1 MKWALILGSSGD
13 IGRQIARDLAQQ
25 GWSLYLHYAHQQERI
40 EKLIGKFQSKFPRQ
54 DFIPIQSDFMADDCV
69 DRIANS
75 IFGVDTVIFAQGT
88 THFKFLHDFTESEL
102 DEILRMQLK
111 VPMVILQRLEDKL
124 ARSQAGRVVFI
135 SSVYGKSGSAM
146 ETPYSAVKGAI
157 NTFVKAYSKEVASM
171 GITVNAVAPG
181 AVNTQMNQM
190 FDAETLATVRDE
202 IPVGHLA
209 DPAEISYW
217 VRVLLAPEAGYM
229 TGQTLYV
236 TGGWLE

>member
-13 IGRQIARDLAQQ
+13 IGSQIAYDLAKQ
-25 GWSLYLHYAHQQERI
+25 GWSLYLHYAHQQDRVER
-40 EKLIGKFQSKFPRQ
+40 LISKFRKKYPRQ
-54 DFIPIQSDFMADDCV
+54 DFISVQSDFMASNCV
-69 DRIANS
+69 DQIVNS
-75 IFGVDTVIFAQGT
+75 IFGVDAVIFAQGT
-88 THFKFLHDFTESEL
+88 TYFKFLHDFTESEL
-102 DEILRMQLK
+102 DEILRIQLK
-111 VPMVILQRLEDKL
+111 VPLMILQRLEDKL
-124 ARSQAGRVVFI
+124 ARAENGRIVFI

-171 GITVNAVAPG
+171 GVTVNAIAPG

-190 FDAETLATVRDE
+190 FDAATLATVRDE
-202 IPVGHLA
+202 IPIGHLA

>member
-1 MKWALILGSSGD
+1 MKWALIIGSSGD
-13 IGRQIARDLAQQ
+13 IGEQIAKDLAAN
-25 GWSLYLHYAHQQERI
+25 GWSLYLHYAHRLERI
-40 EKLIGKFQSKFPRQ
+40 QTLIGEFNKQYPKQ
-54 DFIPIQSDFMADDCV
+54 DFIPIQSDFMEDDCV
-69 DRIANS
+69 EKVTQS
-75 IFGVDTVIFAQGT
+75 LFGVDAVIFAQGT
-88 THFKFLHDFTESEL
+88 TYFKFLHDFTEREL
-102 DEILRMQLK
+102 DEIIRMQLK
-111 VPMVILQRLEDKL
+111 VPMMLLQQLEAKL
-124 ARSQAGRVVFI
+124 ARSNAGRVIFI

-171 GITVNAVAPG
+171 GITVNAIAPG

-190 FDAETLATVRDE
+190 FDKETLETVQNE

-209 DPAEISYW
+209 APAEISYW
-217 VRVLLAPEAGYM
+217 VRVLVAEEAGYM